1 MESQVHNIKSD
12 ILKPY
17 IQYILFNKNVCDSQ
31 TSVKSYPNANICL
44 GISKGNGLFQNG
56 NTFTSQANKDDIFAY
71 TTGLY
76 NTPRNF
82 QVSQNW
88 DEICIDFHPTGYF
101 HFFDIPSMP
110 QIIENDFSTEM
121 FSYHQLDL
129 LRNVFEETN
138 LEKRSIM
145 IEDFLIAKLKPFSQN
160 NLQLAIQLIHQK
172 KARVTVKELL
182 FHTKCSER
190 KMYKLFINHFGVTPK
205 DYIRILKIR
214 NAIQTIISA
223 PQRSLTQIAY
233 DTGYSDQ
240 SHFIK
245 EARLMC
251 EVLPKE
257 MKSKLISINDQVIV
271 ST

>member
-17 IQYILFNKNVCDSQ
+17 IQYILFNKNGSDSQ
-31 TSVKSYPNANICL
+31 TTVKSYPNANICL

-56 NTFTSQANKDDIFAY
+56 NTFTSQPNKDDVFTY

-76 NTPRNF
+76 NTPRKF

-88 DEICIDFHPTGYF
+88 DEICIDFNPIGYF

-110 QIIENDFSTEM
+110 EIIENDFSTEI
-121 FSYHQLDL
+121 FSNAQLSL

-138 LEKRSIM
+138 LAKRSAI
-145 IEDFLIAKLKPFSQN
+145 IEDVLISKLKPFSQN
-160 NLQLAIQLIHQK
+160 NLQLAIKFIHQK
-172 KARVTVKELL
+172 KARLTVKELL
-182 FHTKCSER
+182 LHTKCSER
-190 KMYKLFINHFGVTPK
+190 KMYKLFIDHFGVTPK
-205 DYIRILKIR
+205 HYIRILKIR
-214 NAIQTIISA
+214 NAIQTVISA
-223 PQRSLTQIAY
+223 PQLSLTQIAY
-233 DTGYSDQ
+233 NTGYSDQ

-257 MKSKLISINDQVIV
+257 FKSKLVSIDNQVIV
-271 ST
+271 SI

>member
-17 IQYILFNKNVCDSQ
+17 VQYILFNKNGCDSQ
-31 TSVKSYPNANICL
+31 STVKSYPNANICL
-44 GISKGNGLFQNG
+44 GISKGNSLFQNG
-56 NTFTSQANKDDIFAY
+56 KTFTSQPNNDDIFVY

-76 NTPRNF
+76 NTPRKF

-88 DEICIDFHPTGYF
+88 DEVCIDFHPNGYF

-110 QIIENDFSTEM
+110 EIIDDDFATEI
-121 FSYHQLDL
+121 FSDAELHL
-129 LRNVFEETN
+129 LRNVFEEKN
-138 LEKRSIM
+138 LAKRSIM
-145 IEDFLIAKLKPFSQN
+145 IEDILISKIQPFSQN
-160 NLQLAIQLIHQK
+160 NLQLAIKFIHQN
-172 KARVTVKELL
+172 KARLTVKDLL

-190 KMYKLFINHFGVTPK
+190 KMYKLFNNHFGVTPK

-214 NAIQTIISA
+214 NAIQTVISD
-223 PQRSLTQIAY
+223 PQLSLAQIAY

-251 EVLPKE
+251 EVLPKK
-257 MKSKLISINDQVIV
+257 MKSKLISINSQVIV
-271 ST
+271 SI

>member
-17 IQYILFNKNVCDSQ
+17 IQYILFNKNGHNAQ
-31 TSVKSYPNANICL
+31 TTVKSYPNANICL
-44 GISKGNGLFQNG
+44 GISKGYGLFQHG
-56 NTFTSQANKDDIFAY
+56 NTFTSQTNNDGIFAY

-76 NTPRNF
+76 STPRQF

-88 DEICIDFHPTGYF
+88 DEICIDFHPNGYF

-110 QIIENDFSTEM
+110 EIIENDFATEI
-121 FSYHQLDL
+121 FSNAELHL
-129 LRNVFEETN
+129 LRHVFEEKN
-138 LEKRSIM
+138 LTKRSIM
-145 IEDFLIAKLKPFSQN
+145 IEDFLISKLQPFSQH
-160 NLQLAIQLIHQK
+160 NLQLAIKFIHQN
-172 KARVTVKELL
+172 KARLTVKDLL
-182 FHTKCSER
+182 FYTKCSER
-190 KMYKLFINHFGVTPK
+190 KMYKLFTNHFGVTPK

-214 NAIQTIISA
+214 NAIQAVICA
-223 PQRSLTQIAY
+223 PQLSLTQIAF

-251 EVLPKE
+251 EVLPKK
-257 MKSKLISINDQVIV
+257 MKSKLISINSQVIV
-271 ST
+271 SI